1 MTHKFIISN
10 RAYNE
15 MASGVYNLLDS
26 SSNNL
31 INGVVLLQEIPY
43 YKLSCLEMAA
53 RADSQQFIAMQSIQ
67 NVLADIWVGKIKIE
81 HNFVNNLKVIC
92 FILLFI
98 TKIFTE

>member
-1 MTHKFIISN
+1 
-10 RAYNE
+10 

-43 YKLSCLEMAA
+43 YKLSCLDMAA

-67 NVLADIWVGKIKIE
+67 NVLTDIWVGKIKIE
-81 HNFVNNLKVIC
+81 NNYVDDIKVIC
-92 FILLFI
+92 FFTKLQKILLNN
-98 TKIFTE
+98 